1 MSKAVLG
8 PLDRPAAVAGL
19 DPMLRDVIGDV
30 LRSARLAQGRTL
42 KNVATEAGVS
52 VPYLSEIERGRKEAS
67 SEILAAVCHALGLR
81 LLDLVARSAHYL
93 TITSAPVVVGSNPTG
108 PTPRPIE
115 FSGSVLAL
123 AA

>member
-8 PLDRPAAVAGL
+8 PLDRSVGEPPS

-42 KNVATEAGVS
+42 RDVAAEARVS

-67 SEILAAVCHALGLR
+67 SEVLASVCRALGLR
-81 LLDLVARSAHYL
+81 LVDLVARSAHHL
-93 TITSAPVVVGSNPTG
+93 MITSAPIVVSSQQTGAASRPVG
-108 PTPRPIE
+108 